1 MKALIVGSGG
11 REHALAWKVSKSPR
25 IEQIYCAPGNAGTA
39 RLGENVAIPADNIK
53 GLADFA
59 TERRVDLTIVGPE
72 LPLTMGIV
80 DEFEKKGLKIFGP
93 TRKAAELE
101 ESKIFAKQFMER
113 HKIPTGRYRVA
124 PTPDKATEILKSGEF
139 SYPLVIKADGLAA
152 GKGVIICHSEEK
164 ARAAVDL
171 IMVKK
176 EFGHS
181 GDKVLIEEFLA
192 GKEMSFI
199 VITDGAKVL
208 PLATTM
214 DHKAALDGDQG
225 PNTGG
230 MGAISPSPFIN
241 QKLYSEIMETIV
253 FPVVTR
259 MLEERRKYRGALYF
273 GLMLT
278 EKGPKVLEFNCRFG
292 DPETQPQMIRLESDL
307 VDILMDTLE
316 DNVLAREAKWGA
328 KPSGCVILA
337 SGGYPDKYETGKL
350 ILGIEK
356 AEKRHG
362 ITIFHAGTT
371 LKAGKLVTN
380 GGRVLGVCASEPTLA
395 ATMSKIYETVQDI
408 SYEGMQYRKDIGAQ
422 GEEV

>member
-11 REHALAWKVSKSPR
+11 REHALAWKISKSPH

-39 RLGENVAIPADNIK
+39 RLAENVAIPADNIK
-53 GLADFA
+53 ALADFA
-59 TERRVDLTIVGPE
+59 AERSVGLTVVGPE
-72 LPLTMGIV
+72 LPLTLGIV

-101 ESKIFAKQFMER
+101 ESKIFAKQFMDR

-124 PTPDKATEILKSGEF
+124 PTADKALEILRSGEF

-152 GKGVIICHSEEK
+152 GKGVIICHTEEK

-176 EFGHS
+176 EFGPS
-181 GDKVLIEEFLA
+181 GNKIIIEEFLT

-199 VITDGAKVL
+199 VITDGAKVM

-241 QKLYSEIMETIV
+241 QKLYSEIMESIV

-259 MLEERRKYRGALYF
+259 MLEERRKFRGALYF

-278 EKGPKVLEFNCRFG
+278 EKGPRVLEFNCRFG
-292 DPETQPQMIRLESDL
+292 DPETQPQIIRLETDL
-307 VDILMDTLE
+307 VDIMMDTIE
-316 DNVLAREAKWGA
+316 DNVLAREAKWSP
-328 KPSGCVILA
+328 KPSACVILA

-350 ILGIEK
+350 ILGLEK

-371 LKAGKLVTN
+371 LKGGKLVTN

-395 ATMSKIYETVQDI
+395 ATMNKIYETIQDI
-408 SYEGMQYRKDIGAQ
+408 SYEGMQFRKDIGSQ